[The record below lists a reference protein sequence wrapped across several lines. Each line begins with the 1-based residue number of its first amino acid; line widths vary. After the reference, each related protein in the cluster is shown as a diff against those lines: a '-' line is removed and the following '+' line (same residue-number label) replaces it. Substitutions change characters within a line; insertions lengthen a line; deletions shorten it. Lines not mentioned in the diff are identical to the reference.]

1 MKKAVLITVNFFVAL
16 SLAAPANSYKP
27 TDLRQLKETNRCP
40 GCDLR
45 DADLQGANLKGA
57 DLKGADLKSTNL
69 QGADLDDADLT
80 KAKNLTTDQVK
91 QAENWNKAKYDPAF
105 KKLLDSAPKADSLF

>member
-1 MKKAVLITVNFFVAL
+1 MSKAVLVTVSFFVSL

-57 DLKGADLKSTNL
+57 DLKGADLKRTNL
-69 QGADLDDADLT
+69 RGANLDSADLT
-80 KAKNLTTDQVK
+80 KAKNLTPSQVK
-91 QAENWNKAKYDPAF
+91 QADNWNKAKYDPDF
-105 KKLLDSAPKADSLF
+105 KKLLDSVPEEG